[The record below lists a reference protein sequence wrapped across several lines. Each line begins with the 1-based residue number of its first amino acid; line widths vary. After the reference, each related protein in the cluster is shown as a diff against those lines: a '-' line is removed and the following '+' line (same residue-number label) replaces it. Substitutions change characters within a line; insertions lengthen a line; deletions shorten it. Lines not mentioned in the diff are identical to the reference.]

1 MKPFSDKRTQ
11 PCQVP
16 ISTSV
21 TLEGLL
27 TLPEQARALILFAH
41 GSGSSRFSPRNQFV
55 AQVLHEADL
64 ATLLID
70 FLTPPE
76 EEQDQIT
83 PPLPFDIPL
92 LTVRGIGATPPLAP
106 FSVTTLPRHCSF
118 C

>member
-55 AQVLHEADL
+55 AQVLHEAGPGSP
-64 ATLLID
+64 LIH
-70 FLTPPE
+70 PP
-76 EEQDQIT
+76 
-83 PPLPFDIPL
+83 PPPGKREGQHPHQLRLVSPR
-92 LTVRGIGATPPLAP
+92 VRGEGGRRTGALA
-106 FSVTTLPRHCSF
+106 
-118 C
+118 